1 MREIIILFEVYP
13 QMFLAA
19 NALRVAAQSIGEII
33 GKTYSEDLLDSPLL
47 RRKIGAVWSGGG
59 LIGVLRILSYQVKE
73 MCFSFVFFHS
83 VGTQVQSCHRRIV
96 L

>member
-33 GKTYSEDLLDSPLL
+33 GKTYSEDLLDSL
-47 RRKIGAVWSGGG
+47 
-59 LIGVLRILSYQVKE
+59 
-73 MCFSFVFFHS
+73 FSRFC
-83 VGTQVQSCHRRIV
+83 VGK
-96 L
+96 

>member
-1 MREIIILFEVYP
+1 MVYP

-59 LIGVLRILSYQVKE
+59 LIGVLRILSYQAKE
-73 MCFSFVFFHS
+73 MCFSSVFFS
-83 VGTQVQSCHRRIV
+83 FRRDTSAI
-96 L
+96 LP